1 MCRRRSVRPRAAV
14 RTARGGASPSCGA
27 VSSPFSPLP
36 EQRRTREE
44 AVARR
49 SVTSLPLSGP
59 SSSLPIPFI
68 AAVVDEP
75 SRRRSGNANKREDGE
90 PPPLLAEPPQC
101 SISPLPSGTGFAIA
115 ERLGLEGAS
124 VVISSRKQVFFPF
137 SSSLLP
143 INYIHYSI
151 SLFLQQNVDEA
162 AEKLRAKGIEV
173 LALVCHVSNDQQR
186 KNLIQK
192 TAQCG
197 NIDVIVS
204 NAAANP
210 SVDHILQTKNSEINV
225 KASILLLKDAAP
237 HLHKGSSMVI
247 ISSIAGF
254 NPPASMSM
262 YGVTKTALFGLTK
275 VGTSLAL
282 QSALA
287 AEMAPNTRV
296 NYIAS
301 GFVPTNF
308 ALFITSYQSLS
319 YCSQFWAKDNFGR
332 LHDRSKETPKVMKQL
347 GCHQQFM
354 DQF

>member
-1 MCRRRSVRPRAAV
+1 
-14 RTARGGASPSCGA
+14 
-27 VSSPFSPLP
+27 
-36 EQRRTREE
+36 
-44 AVARR
+44 
-49 SVTSLPLSGP
+49 
-59 SSSLPIPFI
+59 
-68 AAVVDEP
+68 
-75 SRRRSGNANKREDGE
+75 EDGE

-192 TAQCG
+192 TAQ
-197 NIDVIVS
+197 
-204 NAAANP
+204 
-210 SVDHILQTKNSEINV
+210 
-225 KASILLLKDAAP
+225 DAAP

-275 VGTSLAL
+275 
-282 QSALA
+282 ALA

-319 YCSQFWAKDNFGR
+319 YCSQFWFFNFHHYLIAFKLSCTQIYEESAKNLNYVKLKYLLR
-332 LHDRSKETPKVMKQL
+332 AK
-347 GCHQQFM
+347 
-354 DQF
+354 